1 MPNDSTKIVPGSGN
15 NLTASSRRTVPEI
28 PPALS
33 GALGLGGPLRLP
45 ETQSP
50 KGSVIPAFNLAL
62 NPWPYPDQLGSA
74 VAGFS
79 DRDSLLQLNTP
90 QLSKALG
97 IPLRETRR
105 TLQGLACTVGIA
117 DWNDDMPLSKITDGL
132 AKKPASEVSKSVLK
146 QIEKMPPTQRIALLG
161 TLAGSLALTN
171 PQLAM
176 QLVNGVG
183 FRLDVLKFPNGEID
197 FYLVPGKGDATL
209 SVNAKLGDVSLAAIT
224 SAEKNYKNLITS
236 FSAALVKGAFNAG
249 ASLTTGRGGAD
260 MDAKLYAGLKINQN
274 FNFKAELHGGN
285 GSQQAVVKFEGIF

>member
-176 QLVNGVG
+176 QLLNGVG
-183 FRLDVLKFPNGEID
+183 FRLDVLKFPNGKID
-197 FYLVPGKGDATL
+197 VYVAPVKGAATL
-209 SVNAKLGDVSLAAIT
+209 NVNAKRGDVSLVAST

-236 FSAALVKGAFNAG
+236 FGAALNKGAFKAG
-249 ASLTTGRGGAD
+249 VSLTTGGAD
-260 MDAKLYAGLKINQN
+260 RGAELYVELEITRN
-274 FNFKAELHGGN
+274 FNFNAKLTHGN
-285 GSQQAVVKFEGIF
+285 GSQQAVVKIEGIF